1 MLNKQQKQ
9 NKKTTAFFFLHVCFS
24 PQYLFIYLFLPFT
37 HIRQGNIYIIHQMMQ
52 HGADLHITDL
62 QGKTAM
68 HHAVMG
74 GNMWVKE

>member
-1 MLNKQQKQ
+1 MYLDSPPK
-9 NKKTTAFFFLHVCFS
+9 FCFV
-24 PQYLFIYLFLPFT
+24 PLT
-37 HIRQGNIYIIHQMMQ
+37 RIRQGNINIIHQMMQ

-74 GNMWVKE
+74 GNM

>member
-1 MLNKQQKQ
+1 
-9 NKKTTAFFFLHVCFS
+9 
-24 PQYLFIYLFLPFT
+24 
-37 HIRQGNIYIIHQMMQ
+37 MMQ

-74 GNMWVKE
+74 GNMWVKEHYSANYYYYIITDVFRGFVTTTF

>member
-1 MLNKQQKQ
+1 M
-9 NKKTTAFFFLHVCFS
+9 FCFV
-24 PQYLFIYLFLPFT
+24 PLT
-37 HIRQGNIYIIHQMMQ
+37 HIRQGNINVIHQMMQ

-74 GNMWVKE
+74 GNM